1 VAYEYGAKEPEKL
14 KIKDM
19 TPKQKELLLDSDTFC
34 MMPWLHLHAFPD
46 GRAYP
51 CCFGLDQY
59 PVGDLNKNSMEEVF
73 NGNDMREMRLNM
85 LSNTPSKQCG
95 KCYDQEK
102 SGFFSLRLSSNKHF
116 GHNIGM
122 IDNTQSDGSAE
133 FLIKYW
139 DIRFS
144 NLCNFAC
151 RSCGTWFSSNW
162 YEDHKKLT
170 GKPPE
175 HAKIMRVG
183 RTADDIWNQ
192 MLEQFDHV
200 EQFYFAGG
208 EPLIMEEHYKILKEL
223 DRRKMYHVRLIYN
236 TNFSKLTFKD
246 MDVLELWN
254 KFDSVS
260 VGASLDAMGPRAEF
274 MRKGTIW
281 PDIEANRRR
290 MQEVCPQVDFY
301 ISATVG
307 LINALHV
314 ADFHRT
320 WSEQGYIKP
329 QDFNFNLL
337 QFPFWQRIDLLPESM
352 KQRVKEK
359 YESHIEWLKPQDHLT
374 RATKG
379 FQSGLDYM
387 ARRNN
392 FKNIEE
398 FKSGMKKIDDIRN
411 ENILEIF
418 PELAELYEKN

>member
-1 VAYEYGAKEPEKL
+1 MAYEYGAKEPVKL

-19 TPKQKELLLDSDTFC
+19 TLKQEELLIKSDNFC
-34 MMPWLHLHAFPD
+34 MLPWMHLHAFPD

-51 CCFGLDQY
+51 CCFALDKY

-73 NGNDMREMRLNM
+73 NGKDMREMRLNM
-85 LSNTPSKQCG
+85 LSNKPSRQCG

-122 IDNTQSDGSAE
+122 IDNTQADGTAD
-133 FLIKYW
+133 FVIKYW

-170 GKPPE
+170 GKPPD

-192 MLEQFDHV
+192 MLTQFDHV

-236 TNFSKLTFKD
+236 TNFSKLIFKD

-260 VGASLDAMGPRAEF
+260 VGASLDAMGPRAEY
-274 MRKGTIW
+274 MRKGTVW
-281 PDIEANRRR
+281 ADIEANRKR
-290 MQEVCPQVDFY
+290 MQELCPHVDFY

-314 ADFHRT
+314 VDFHRT

-337 QFPFWQRIDLLPESM
+337 QFPFWQRIDLLPESI
-352 KQRVKEK
+352 KHRIKEK

-379 FQSGLDYM
+379 FESGLDYM
-387 ARRNN
+387 MRRDN

-411 ENILEIF
+411 EDILETF

>member
-1 VAYEYGAKEPEKL
+1 MGYEYGAKEPEKL

-19 TPKQKELLLDSDTFC
+19 TERQKELLLDSKTFC
-34 MMPWLHLHAFPD
+34 MMPWLHIHAFPD

-51 CCFGLDQY
+51 CCFGLDQH

-73 NGNDMREMRLNM
+73 NGKDMREMRLNM
-85 LSNTPSKQCG
+85 LSNRPSRQCG

-116 GHNIGM
+116 GHNIAT
-122 IDNTQSDGSAE
+122 IDNTTQDGTAD
-133 FLIKYW
+133 FVIKYW

-170 GKPPE
+170 GRPPG

-183 RTADDIWNQ
+183 RTPDDIWEQ
-192 MLEQFDHV
+192 MLTQFDHV

-260 VGASLDAMGPRAEF
+260 VGASLDAMGTRAEF
-274 MRKGTIW
+274 MRKGTVW
-281 PDIEANRRR
+281 SDIETNRRR
-290 MQEVCPQVDFY
+290 MQEICPQVDFY

-320 WSEQGYIKP
+320 WSEQGFIKP

-352 KQRVKEK
+352 KQQVKQK
-359 YESHIEWLKPQDHLT
+359 YQSHLKWLKPQDHLT

-379 FQSGLDYM
+379 FESGLDYM
-387 ARRNN
+387 MRRDN

-411 ENILEIF
+411 ENILETF